1 MEAEKTVNNPSPKLG
16 EEIEYRI
23 SFKNTVENGKLA
35 EVKIE
40 DTLPNGLEYVK
51 DSLQAEGSK
60 PNPVELKVKDG
71 KVIAKYPEITDIEE
85 RSIVFKAKV
94 KKTSKLVKALSIK

>member
-1 MEAEKTVNNPSPKLG
+1 M
-16 EEIEYRI
+16 
-23 SFKNTVENGKLA
+23 
-35 EVKIE
+35 KIE

-71 KVIAKYPEITDIEE
+71 KVIAKYPEITDKEE

-94 KKTSKLVKALSIK
+94 KEDFKVGEGIINKVVVDDTRSKD